1 MFTAL
6 SLLTSWKRPKDGPES
21 TVCLCS
27 GTLAG
32 GEAGMEIQATE
43 STLEFQASYA

>member
-1 MFTAL
+1 M
-6 SLLTSWKRPKDGPES
+6 
-21 TVCLCS
+21 CLCS

-43 STLEFQASYA
+43 STLEFQASYAQWEKAGDKDYVVQPCVVW